1 MTETYWVISKIILKS
16 ISKSAGCQW
25 NNCIGTKVFS
35 LFLQPSSS
43 PVKESKRKA
52 EDEPVTSPVKKKSRK
67 NISFETSTP
76 IRLEEN
82 NHTKNNNDCSINDE
96 PKKKKSKKKDK
107 DKDKGKTE
115 MANSLLENLH
125 KKYNKWFCEIFILW
139 NTKDSNAL
147 VTHLFKKFVGLH
159 ILNVQKSLEGFLE
172 RLPNLKFRWKLL

>member
-1 MTETYWVISKIILKS
+1 MTEKYGVISTIILKS

-67 NISFETSTP
+67 SFETSTP

-82 NHTKNNNDCSINDE
+82 NHTQNNNDCSINDE

-107 DKDKGKTE
+107 DKEKTE
-115 MANSLLENLH
+115 MMKNSLLDNLK
-125 KKYNKWFCEIFILW
+125 KKYNKWFCEIFIFW

-147 VTHLFKKFVGLH
+147 VIHLFRNFVGLH
-159 ILNVQKSLEGFLE
+159 IY
-172 RLPNLKFRWKLL
+172 